1 LRGHEEPPILA
12 FLDEYG
18 DVETLVVK
26 GERFNGPH
34 APISLLKDIKL
45 KEIPRGVYIIP
56 VEKIEGSVIYSIN
69 PSKFVWSDV
78 YFYRDR
84 AELEIIERAKCWDHD
99 IGIIPFMEMLR
110 KSLKAVGKS
119 TKMIRR
125 VHHHVDKDYHHIIFT
140 VPLNPEMTFEQ
151 AMNLIS
157 QLFEKVEEE
166 MAERIAEFHETRL
179 AAWRRLLRTRKTRDV
194 KRRRRM

>member
-1 LRGHEEPPILA
+1 MRDYEGPPILA

-56 VEKIEGSVIYSIN
+56 VEKIEGSVIYGIN

-78 YFYRDR
+78 YLYRDR
-84 AELEIIERAKCWDHD
+84 AELEIIERAKYWEYE

-125 VHHHVDKDYHHIIFT
+125 VHHHVDKDYHHIAFT

-157 QLFEKVEEE
+157 QLFERVEEE
-166 MAERIAEFHETRL
+166 MMERVAEFYETRL
-179 AAWRRLLRTRKTRDV
+179 AAWRRLLRARKVRNA
-194 KRRRRM
+194 KRRWGI